1 MEFYFIE
8 NLFKL
13 IVVIVVSLIQ
23 IDEILWNFE
32 VINLKLDSFF
42 WKKNDEDIFLE
53 INIPRIRLEAN
64 VYNINSVF
72 NDVDYNVE
80 ILSESNVDENLFFL
94 AGHSGNGAANYFND
108 LFLLEVGDII
118 YVIKDNEK
126 INFRVDEIF
135 HIDKNGY
142 FDVSYN
148 VVSDTLFLITCS
160 LNYPGMQ
167 MVVKSSL
174 VEC

>member
-1 MEFYFIE
+1 MSGTIFVHEGSRLKHLATTIIKDNFAIFYSAI
-8 NLFKL
+8 
-13 IVVIVVSLIQ
+13 IVVVIVVSLIQ

-32 VINLKLDSFF
+32 VSNLKLDSFF

-80 ILSESNVDENLFFL
+80 ILSESNVDENSFFL

-118 YVIKDNEK
+118 LKVNSFEDYK
-126 INFRVDEIF
+126 
-135 HIDKNGY
+135 
-142 FDVSYN
+142 
-148 VVSDTLFLITCS
+148 T
-160 LNYPGMQ
+160 GMSNL
-167 MVVKSSL
+167 VKVKL
-174 VEC
+174 ENNIELP